1 MAQTDTCIVA
11 LLLVRSEDWIL
22 GLSLRALLLWADK
35 VIVLLHACTD
45 LSSDIVAQVIR
56 ENDKGRVILLR
67 EFDQH
72 WHEMRDR
79 QQLLEWARGAGA
91 THLALVDAD
100 EILTGNLLPNIRDMV
115 EQIPPRS
122 ILQLPWVCLARGID
136 RYYAA
141 GYWYNS
147 WISCG
152 CADASELHWSS
163 AERGGYDFHQREPMG
178 TRFTAFRPVQ
188 QSPHPSDH
196 GGGLLHLQFVS
207 ERRLRAKQFAYEL
220 TERLRWPGRDSIA
233 VINKRYG
240 LAVYQSDPAKVATAA
255 VPEEWLAAYA
265 PLMKHLHIDAEPWQI
280 EWCRK
285 IVRDHPG
292 IEKGLDDF
300 GVLAW

>member
-1 MAQTDTCIVA
+1 MKLIG
-11 LLLVRSEDWIL
+11 LLLVRNEDWVL
-22 GLSLRALLLWADK
+22 GVSLRALLLWCDA
-35 VIVLLHACTD
+35 VVVLLHACSD
-45 LSSDIVAQVIR
+45 LSSDIVEQVIR
-56 ENDKGRVILLR
+56 ENDKGRVIMLR
-67 EFDQH
+67 EFNQD

-79 QQLLEWARGAGA
+79 QQVLEWARGAGA

-163 AERGGYDFHQREPMG
+163 EERDGYDFHHREPMG
-178 TRFTAFRPVQ
+178 AKFTAYRPVQ
-188 QSPHPSDH
+188 QSPHPAHH

-207 ERRLRAKQFAYEL
+207 ERRLRAKQALYKIVEV
-220 TERLRWPGRDSIA
+220 TRWPGRDTVA
-233 VINKRYG
+233 VINKRYD
-240 LAVYQSDPAKVATAA
+240 LAVYQSDPANIQTVT
-255 VPEEWLAAYA
+255 VPEEWWAPYA
-265 PLMKHLHIDAEPWQI
+265 HLMKHLDLAAVPWQ
-280 EWCRK
+280 EESCRRM
-285 IVRDHPG
+285 ITQHGRATFQ
-292 IEKGLDDF
+292 GLDLF
-300 GVLAW
+300 GVV